1 MEYLENV
8 LDNILDCLL
17 RYNKRQLS
25 RIYPRGSRVD
35 SSNYMPQVREVV
47 VYFCMT
53 NVVIMFLR
61 WIKFLGCKTIGVA
74 FLRCFF
80 KKLRENK
87 ISSKP
92 NHEVYFLVK
101 QFQTRHICYCIY
113 PNSFKFI
120 KFARFYHGHGLF

>member
-53 NVVIMFLR
+53 NVVSMFLS
-61 WIKFLGCKTIGVA
+61 G
-74 FLRCFF
+74 
-80 KKLRENK
+80 
-87 ISSKP
+87 
-92 NHEVYFLVK
+92 
-101 QFQTRHICYCIY
+101 
-113 PNSFKFI
+113 
-120 KFARFYHGHGLF
+120 